1 MLNRRLAKAAGK
13 SMPAAAAELRL
24 VDKPHPATLDAE
36 ALLAEC
42 EVGRGRSGGP
52 GGQHRNKVETLVL
65 LTHRPTGIEA
75 HAGERRSV
83 RDNTRV
89 AVFRL
94 RLALARGVRTGV
106 ATGDQ
111 RSELWRRRCSTAGKL
126 ACNPEHEDFPA
137 LLAEALDMVWA
148 CGLDVPRAAIRLS
161 CTTSQLVK
169 LVKDAP
175 HALAELNGAREAAG
189 MHALR

>member
-1 MLNRRLAKAAGK
+1 MSASPDPILDLLDAGAVRDAVARVREQPEEGEPRSRAIVAAWGR
-13 SMPAAAAELRL
+13 MGGGDPPAAAAELRL

-111 RSELWRRRCSTAGKL
+111 RSELW
-126 ACNPEHEDFPA
+126 
-137 LLAEALDMVWA
+137 LLF
-148 CGLDVPRAAIRLS
+148 
-161 CTTSQLVK
+161 
-169 LVKDAP
+169 
-175 HALAELNGAREAAG
+175 
-189 MHALR
+189 